1 MGAWRSGI
9 EREKDSGTA
18 VLWAYHEISWFRLGV
33 IGFVIRMLHV
43 VIIFKCSKQ
52 ILGFWYQRI
61 YLRQHTRHTN
71 SELWFIAAKSWIAV
85 DVPAST
91 IEPFHTNYNKYFSLR
106 SHTNSYNTLFIWV
119 WAASICGRAENI
131 IRSNL
136 RLLQSAFRTLVWTA
150 ISVFFMW
157 KFNV

>member
-91 IEPFHTNYNKYFSLR
+91 IEPSHTNYNKYFLLR

-119 WAASICGRAENI
+119 WGRFYMRQGGKYYSFEPSVASISVSHPGLN
-131 IRSNL
+131 SNF
-136 RLLQSAFRTLVWTA
+136 S
-150 ISVFFMW
+150 FFYV
-157 KFNV
+157 KI